1 MEGQNIMLDVSKTAE
16 WLLEQADPWVVL
28 NTRRDLLGQRDDAPE
43 VKRALYQ
50 LKKDPRVNELLE
62 EVKVWPPRLPLG
74 RAYDPKDSLWKLS
87 ILADFG
93 LTREDKRVAQV
104 SEKIFANQA
113 TAPAPSGFLHGGFD
127 HTKSWDK
134 KPYVCIS
141 HVMTYA
147 LARFGYLGD
156 QRLEKAYDYLTSWQR
171 LDGGWHPTE
180 ACLAG
185 NERENDPS
193 CPFGTVNVL
202 RAIAVH
208 PKLKE
213 SKIAAK
219 GVAHI
224 LNVWERR
231 AEPYRPVG
239 FGMGSTF
246 DRLQYP
252 FVQHQ
257 LLKTVDT
264 LSNFSVALSDKRFAE
279 MLARVASKVTADGF
293 YKAEGINKPYAEFDF
308 GQKKTSSPWI
318 TFIVARAVHRHEQ
331 AKTNGS
337 RKKTKIRKQKG

>member
-1 MEGQNIMLDVSKTAE
+1 MLDVAKIAE
-16 WLLEQADPWVVL
+16 WLLEQAEPWVVL
-28 NTRRDLLGQRDDAPE
+28 NTRRDLLGQKDDAPE
-43 VKRALYQ
+43 VKRSMDQ
-50 LKKDPRVNELLE
+50 LKKNARVNELLE
-62 EVKVWPPRLPLG
+62 EIKVWPPRQPLG

-87 ILADFG
+87 MLADFG

-104 SEKIFANQA
+104 SEKIFAHQA
-113 TAPAPSGFLHGGFD
+113 TAPAPPGFLHGGFD

-141 HVMTYA
+141 HVMTYS

-156 QRLEKAYDYLTSWQR
+156 ERLEKAYDYVKSWQR

-202 RAIAVH
+202 RAMAVH

-213 SKIAAK
+213 SKTAAK
-219 GVAHI
+219 GVTYV
-224 LNVWERR
+224 LDCWERR
-231 AEPYRPVG
+231 KEPYRPVG

-246 DRLQYP
+246 NRLQYP

-264 LSNFSVALSDKRFAE
+264 LSNFDFAQDDKRFAE
-279 MLARVASKVTADGF
+279 MLAHVASKVTDEGLF
-293 YKAEGINKPYAEFDF
+293 KAEGINKPYAEFDF
-308 GQKKTSSPWI
+308 GQKKTISPWI
-318 TFIVARAVHRHEQ
+318 TFLVARAVHRHGQ
-331 AKTNGS
+331 TKSNGS
-337 RKKTKIRKQKG
+337 KKKAKARK